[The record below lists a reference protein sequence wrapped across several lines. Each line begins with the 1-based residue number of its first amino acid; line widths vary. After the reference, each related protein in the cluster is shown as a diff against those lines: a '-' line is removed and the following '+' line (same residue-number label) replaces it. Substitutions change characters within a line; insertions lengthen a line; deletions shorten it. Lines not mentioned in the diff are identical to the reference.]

1 MESLRELS
9 FRGRSTGTQPTALG
23 TAEGLLA
30 HGLSHLS
37 RRLRT
42 KRTNKQPMVQTSQPL
57 AVATG
62 VPTTIG
68 VAPVLQMPLRKMAK
82 RPRQVKH
89 LLGTLLRPPS
99 RAVLSDTGSLGTF
112 NHQQGDLK
120 N

>member
-1 MESLRELS
+1 MESPRELS
-9 FRGRSTGTQPTALG
+9 FRARSIGTQLTAHD

-30 HGLSHLS
+30 HGLWHLLG
-37 RRLRT
+37 RLRT

-68 VAPVLQMPLRKMAK
+68 VAPVLLMLPRKMAK

-89 LLGTLLRPPS
+89 QLGTLLRPPN

-112 NHQQGDLK
+112 TTSRVT
-120 N
+120 